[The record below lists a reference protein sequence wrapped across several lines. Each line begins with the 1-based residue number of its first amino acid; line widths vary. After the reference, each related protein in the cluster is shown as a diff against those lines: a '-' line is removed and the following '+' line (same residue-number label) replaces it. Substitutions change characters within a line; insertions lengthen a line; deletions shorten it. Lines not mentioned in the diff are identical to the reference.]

1 MRKEETVFT
10 LFLLGVVALMVI
22 LTFGYRAGARL
33 VPMMVGLITLNLM
46 IFVAL
51 IVLLPG
57 LATWYRRIEGKSLSV
72 LKQKGQVTAP
82 ADGRTY
88 LKKIRRRELAMV
100 GWLAFLTVAIY
111 VFGFMIAIPLFM
123 FLFLRFWA
131 HEGWMISLC
140 LPGIVTGI
148 VHLLFVYV
156 LRVPLH
162 GGLIMG

>member
-33 VPMMVGLITLNLM
+33 VPLMVGLITLILM
-46 IFVAL
+46 IFVSL
-51 IVLLPG
+51 TVLLPG
-57 LATWYRRIEGKSLSV
+57 LASWYRRIEGNSLTI
-72 LKQKGQVTAP
+72 LKREEQASAP
-82 ADGRTY
+82 ADRRIH
-88 LKKIRRRELAMV
+88 LKKVRQRELAVV
-100 GWLAFLTVAIY
+100 GWLAFLTVSIY
-111 VFGFMIAIPLFM
+111 VLGFMIAIPLFL

-140 LPGIVTGI
+140 LPGIVAGI
-148 VHLLFVYV
+148 VHLLFVYI